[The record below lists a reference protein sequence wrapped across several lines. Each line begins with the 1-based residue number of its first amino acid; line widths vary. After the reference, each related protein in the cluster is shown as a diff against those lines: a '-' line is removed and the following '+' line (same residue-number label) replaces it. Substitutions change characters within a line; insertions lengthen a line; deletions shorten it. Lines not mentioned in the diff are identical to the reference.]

1 MNIRTMLAAACTL
14 VLAACSVVT
23 EVVPAGKDTYVVAGE
38 DSVGETSG
46 AIIKTTLY
54 KKATS
59 YCESIGKKFLPL
71 NDSKS
76 SYTADLRF
84 RCLEEDDPEYR
95 RPIMESVPNVR
106 IENLNP

>member
-1 MNIRTMLAAACTL
+1 MNIRTMLTAACTL

-38 DSVGETSG
+38 ASVGETSG

-59 YCESIGKKFLPL
+59 CESIGKKFLPL

-106 IENLNP
+106 IEK

>member
-1 MNIRTMLAAACTL
+1 MNIRTMLTAACTL

-38 DSVGETSG
+38 ASVGETSG

-106 IENLNP
+106 IEK

>member
-1 MNIRTMLAAACTL
+1 M
-14 VLAACSVVT
+14 VT

-38 DSVGETSG
+38 ASVGETSG
-46 AIIKTTLY
+46 AIIKTSLY

-59 YCESIGKKFLPL
+59 CESIGKKFLPL

-95 RPIMESVPNVR
+95 RPIME
-106 IENLNP
+106 